1 VTDDA
6 REEGRGIGGMSRR
19 TAAWLAWSLLALS
32 VLLYVLFLV
41 LGLTPSASVTG
52 MSYFQ
57 ASDVLVSIAF
67 LVFVPVG
74 ADRLTPSRQRHR
86 LDPLHHRPPRSSA
99 VFRRL
104 VRPLR
109 APGAPPLPSGRCG
122 DGVGGCVGLELT
134 HRPSA
139 VLVAPFPRRS
149 AAVASLAASSM
160 AKCGVDRSGS
170 RLGRRS
176 RRVVL
181 RGLVP

>member
-1 VTDDA
+1 
-6 REEGRGIGGMSRR
+6 MSRR

-74 ADRLTPSRQRHR
+74 ALIASRHPGNAIG
-86 LDPLHHRPPRSSA
+86 LDPLRHRPPRRSA

-170 RLGRRS
+170 RLGGRS